1 MTRVDLVAMRIQDK
15 QDKRSRKG
23 HIYMKEASI
32 YEEDTGKG
40 NNNSRPTN
48 ISLAH
53 LIVSVPLCECH
64 LWSFYVASI
73 TVFSSHRQLE
83 GDSAALLSFKLVP
96 HPMMIIV
103 Y

>member
-1 MTRVDLVAMRIQDK
+1 MTRVDLVAMRIQAK
-15 QDKRSRKG
+15 QDKQSRKE

-40 NNNSRPTN
+40 NNNSRPTK
-48 ISLAH
+48 ISLAR

-73 TVFSSHRQLE
+73 TVLSSHR
-83 GDSAALLSFKLVP
+83 
-96 HPMMIIV
+96 
-103 Y
+103 

>member
-1 MTRVDLVAMRIQDK
+1 MAMRIQDK

-32 YEEDTGKG
+32 YEEDTGEG

-64 LWSFYVASI
+64 LWSFNVASI
-73 TVFSSHRQLE
+73 TVLLSQRQLE
-83 GDSAALLSFKLVP
+83 GDSAALLSFKLAP
-96 HPMMIIV
+96 PP
-103 Y
+103 